1 MAGRAAAASDSR
13 VAQAA
18 RDALAH
24 GNAVD
29 AVVAGVLAAAAQGP
43 SVLLGPVQ
51 ILVAGGGAGLARDR
65 RAGPPARAIGMARPR
80 GVDPGKRSAITGARG
95 RPSAPGRSRDRP
107 GGGGQ
112 RHARRLVEP
121 AVALARALSAERADV
136 LAALARR
143 GPPALVDEPILGELK
158 AVAGRAAGGV
168 FTRKD
173 IDAVRPT
180 LVQVEESSLEPAGWL
195 RAPWRASGRG
205 GSHVHVVAAADAQ
218 GRVCVACYESAD
230 AGLPI
235 PALGLVAPPFA
246 SPVLRGKPRSLPGE
260 PCPAPAPIAVR
271 SRRGLADLAVGIAQ
285 AESADELLDLVLSK
299 LDDSTL
305 PAEVLSSIAGRPVA
319 VVRTRSAAVVA
330 ASA

>member
-1 MAGRAAAASDSR
+1 LAGRAAAASDSR
-13 VAQAA
+13 VAQVA

-51 ILVAGGGAGLARDR
+51 ILVAGGGAGLL
-65 RAGPPARAIGMARPR
+65 AIDGRVRQPGRGAPRPR
-80 GVDPGKRSAITGARG
+80 GAIPGSAVPSPARVG
-95 RPSAPGRSRDRP
+95 VPALPAALATVLAAAGSATL
-107 GGGGQ
+107 
-112 RHARRLVEP
+112 RRLVEP
-121 AVALARALSAERADV
+121 AVALARELSEERADV
-136 LAALARR
+136 LTALARR
-143 GPPALVDEPILGELK
+143 GPPALVDEAILAELK

-195 RAPWRASGRG
+195 RAPWRASDRG

-230 AGLPI
+230 AGVPI

-285 AESADELLDLVLSK
+285 AESADELLDLVLPR

-305 PAEVLSSIAGRPVA
+305 PAEVLSSTAGRPVA

>member
-1 MAGRAAAASDSR
+1 LSGRAAAASDSR
-13 VAQAA
+13 VAQVA

-43 SVLLGPVQ
+43 AVLLGPVQ
-51 ILVAGGGAGLARDR
+51 ILVAGGGAGLL
-65 RAGPPARAIGMARPR
+65 AIDGRVRQPGRGSPRPR
-80 GVDPGKRSAITGARG
+80 GAVPGSAV
-95 RPSAPGRSRDRP
+95 PSPALVGVPALPAALATVLAAAGS
-107 GGGGQ
+107 
-112 RHARRLVEP
+112 ATLRRLVEP
-121 AVALARALSAERADV
+121 AVALARELSSERADV
-136 LAALARR
+136 LTALARR
-143 GPPALVDEPILGELK
+143 GPPAMVDEAILGELK

-168 FTRKD
+168 FTRID

-180 LVQVEESSLEPAGWL
+180 LVQVEESSLESTGWL
-195 RAPWRASGRG
+195 RAPWRVSARG
-205 GSHVHVVAAADAQ
+205 GSHVHVVAATDAQ

-230 AGLPI
+230 AGVHI

-285 AESADELLDLVLSK
+285 TENADALLDLTLPK
-299 LDDSTL
+299 LDDATL
-305 PAEVLSSIAGRPVA
+305 PADVLASTAGRPVA
-319 VVRTRSAAVVA
+319 VVRTRSAAVVVA
-330 ASA
+330 TA